1 MKPARTLSF
10 LTKDKKALLYLGLLW
25 GLIVLAKLWYR
36 QADADSFLFLLGPT
50 AWGVSLFLGFPM
62 ELVPGLGYQSLQAGI
77 LITEECAGANFLL
90 IATLAGFFALS
101 SRWGSKGWLLPL
113 TLLLAYALTVMA
125 NIARICC
132 LLLVS
137 SLLQVPDWLHLGLG
151 AAVYLSLLIPY
162 SLLLSNFPLPQHYA
176 NSAK

>member
-1 MKPARTLSF
+1 MKPTKIIAFPAR
-10 LTKDKKALLYLGLLW
+10 DKQALFYLGLLW

-36 QADADSFLFLLGPT
+36 QADADSFLFLLAPT
-50 AWGVSLFLGFPM
+50 ASGVSLLLGFPL

-113 TLLLAYALTVMA
+113 TLLLAYVLTVLA
-125 NIARICC
+125 NITRICC
-132 LLLVS
+132 LLLLG

-162 SLLLSNFPLPQHYA
+162 SLLLSNFSLPQLYE